1 MEVKNTRVRKKE
13 EKDGQR
19 GRQMSKEPE
28 RLSKR
33 LRGIQASPVQPL
45 SGKRLTLRK
54 QKNT

>member
-1 MEVKNTRVRKKE
+1 
-13 EKDGQR
+13 
-19 GRQMSKEPE
+19 MSKEPE